1 MYVCAC
7 RLAGGDPALSDL
19 VRRRDELALWLEQAE
34 NAVSSL
40 PVTATDKNLKELK
53 VQQTPKHAQVCISQL
68 ALYLSTVISISA
80 PQPVDSAI
88 LMVSPDCVAFS
99 FFLLHCTNKSLSVSR
114 SLILGA
120 KPVRPNKHSQ
130 N

>member
-1 MYVCAC
+1 MCAC

-53 VQQTPKHAQVCISQL
+53 VQQGPKHAEVRISQL
-68 ALYLSTVISISA
+68 ALHLSAVISISV

-88 LMVSPDCVAFS
+88 LMVSSDCVAVS
-99 FFLLHCTNKSLSVSR
+99 FLL
-114 SLILGA
+114 A
-120 KPVRPNKHSQ
+120 
-130 N
+130 